1 MTCIPGNLDPTVTD
15 SLAEGLRK
23 SLSFQSVMNSA
34 FTRKFFYS
42 YLEEENQQDLLGFWA
57 GVEELRKAEK
67 TLWHQ
72 LATELFYSY
81 INKPNGCIQVLTS
94 L

>member
-1 MTCIPGNLDPTVTD
+1 
-15 SLAEGLRK
+15 
-23 SLSFQSVMNSA
+23 MNSA

-42 YLEEENQQDLLGFWA
+42 YLEEENQQDLLGFWL

-81 INKPNGCIQVLTS
+81 INKPNGSIHVS
-94 L
+94 IG